1 MRLKQ
6 YQENVNIT
14 NCDKEPIQ
22 IIPFT
27 QDYGFLLVCDPNTLQ
42 IIQISE
48 NVERFLGLKKDAI
61 LNCDL
66 AQILPKDSLQQFQ
79 NRKEKPTNFSAEKVS
94 IGNTSWSMLPTLH
107 DEHLLI
113 DFEPWEEIAEPLL
126 LQKELSQLI
135 NFLDDAQSITEMA
148 GQTVKMV
155 RESFGYDRVMLYE
168 FDAEWN
174 GEVIAE
180 DKQKEMKSWLGLR
193 YPASDIPKP
202 AREIFLQQG
211 VRMIAD
217 VKYASSP
224 LLPEVSPLT
233 QKPLNIAK
241 SELRG
246 VSPIHI
252 QYLKNMGVGASL
264 TAAIIVDGD
273 LWGLLA
279 CHHNKAKRINYYQR
293 QTCKFLTQVFSN
305 KLSLKNTKTYLNKLE
320 KSDNFRKELVTQMQE
335 TKSLSEALTAFKT
348 KFTNLVSCSGGAL
361 ILDDTIKLLGKT
373 PTEKEV
379 IRLKEDFLK
388 NQSESVYFQR
398 NLGAFFPSAKAY
410 SQTASGILS
419 LRLDQS
425 NKNFVLWFRTE
436 EAQEVS
442 WGGKPKII
450 NDPKDDLASLS
461 PRTSFEKWTT
471 KQSGISKAWKSYDIK
486 AAENLLEDIS
496 AFRLTQQKDKVARLN
511 NQLSLANKE
520 LETFSYTVSHDLRAP
535 LRGIKSYLKILQED
549 LADGKTDTLPQI
561 VETITTATAEMDTL
575 IENLLNYA
583 KNAAGNIRPT
593 KIAVNPLIEN
603 ILKKNNVVK
612 NYPQTKIE
620 IVHNLPNIY
629 GDAQMIE
636 QLFTNLLENALK
648 YSAEKQE
655 AHIKIGFEK
664 QQQNTVFYVKDNGI
678 GFKEENAK
686 KLFDPFIRLAPKNI
700 EGSGIG
706 LATVKK
712 VIEKHQGKIW
722 AESKPGKGSV
732 FYFIL
737 AT

>member
-6 YQENVNIT
+6 YQENVNLT

-27 QDYGFLLVCDPNTLQ
+27 QDYGFLLVCEPATLQ
-42 IIQISE
+42 ILQVGE

-61 LNCDL
+61 LNQNL
-66 AQILPKDSLQQFQ
+66 AQILPEDALQQFQ
-79 NRKEKPTNFSAEKVS
+79 NIEEKPINFSVEKVN
-94 IGNTSWSMLPTLH
+94 IGNAAWFMLPTLH
-107 DEHLLI
+107 DKHLLI

-135 NFLDDAQSITEMA
+135 NFLDNAQSIPEMA
-148 GQTVKMV
+148 AQTVKMV

-180 DKQKEMKSWLGLR
+180 EKQKEMKSWLGLR

-217 VKYASSP
+217 VQYKAAALVP
-224 LLPEVSPLT
+224 KISPLT

-252 QYLKNMGVGASL
+252 QYLKNMKVGASL

-279 CHHNKAKRINYYQR
+279 CHHNNAKKINYYQR

-305 KLSLKNTKTYLNKLE
+305 KLSLENSKTYFNKLE
-320 KSDNFRKELVTQMQE
+320 KSDNFRKELVMQMQHS
-335 TKSLSEALTAFKT
+335 KILLEALTAFKT

-361 ILDDTIKLLGKT
+361 ILDGTIKLLGKT
-373 PTEKEV
+373 PTEKE
-379 IRLKEDFLK
+379 IINLKEECLK
-388 NQSESVYFQR
+388 NRPENVYFQR
-398 NLGAFFPSAKAY
+398 NLGASFPSAKAY
-410 SQTASGILS
+410 SQNASGILS

-425 NKNFVLWFRTE
+425 NKNFVLWFRPE

-442 WGGKPKII
+442 WGGKPEII
-450 NDPKDDLASLS
+450 NNPDDLASMS

-486 AAENLLEDIS
+486 AAENLLENIS
-496 AFRLTQQKDKVARLN
+496 AFRLAQKKDKVARLN

-549 LADGKTDTLPQI
+549 LAEGKTEELPQI
-561 VETITTATAEMDTL
+561 VETMTTATAEMDAL

-593 KIAVNPLIEN
+593 KIALVALIEN
-603 ILKKNNVVK
+603 ILKKNNVAK

-620 IVHNLPNIY
+620 IIPNLPNIF

-648 YSAEKQE
+648 YSAEKQD

-664 QQQNTVFYVKDNGI
+664 QQQNTVFYIKDNGI
-678 GFKEENAK
+678 GFKEEDAK
-686 KLFDPFIRLAPKNI
+686 KLFEPFIRLAPKNI

-722 AESKPGKGSV
+722 AESEPGKGSV

-737 AT
+737 AV